1 MAKYKLKIKS
11 FGLFTPVKQAAGS
24 VLETTG
30 KIAQG
35 GIGKTAGFLAGM
47 GSMGKAAAI
56 GTSVAGPLGGLVAGL
71 AAPFLVKKAV
81 SSVGEGVKNA
91 GQDMKINAV

>member
-1 MAKYKLKIKS
+1 MAKYRLKIKS
-11 FGLFTPVKQAAGS
+11 FGIFTPVKQAAGS

-35 GIGKTAGFLAGM
+35 GVGKTLGFLGGLGA
-47 GSMGKAAAI
+47 MGKAAAI

-71 AAPFLVKKAV
+71 AAPILAKKAV
-81 SSVGEGVKNA
+81 SSIGEGVKNA